1 MMWVAKTTKERASM
15 RIKSDPQT
23 TLDLG
28 PSCLQVT
35 QAYYQK
41 YEKIDQILRD
51 TPRLLATFHQDAAK
65 RLESGRRWRRS
76 QFTSE
81 QFLRAILV
89 MEIERL
95 TYRDTIIRIDDSVFL
110 RRFVGIPFGEVMD
123 FTTLNKVYK
132 AMRPQTWKKIND
144 ELTRYAIAR
153 ESITGTSLRVD
164 TTAYETNVH
173 YPTESSLLWDGY
185 RVIGRLIDAMREY
198 APEAVGLRRLHRR
211 RVKRLAHLIARQS
224 RHKRGHREKIEKPYR
239 ALLAQVSG
247 IVEWAEAIQE
257 DCRDR
262 ISRAHYDFDTMNVL
276 QRLLGE
282 LEHFAS
288 LTSQVIDHTRRR
300 VFEGEIVPHSEKL
313 LSLFEPHT
321 ELLLRGKAG
330 KPIEFG
336 HMVLLHQVENRFIS
350 DYKVFKQRRG
360 DESLVDGILSRHENQ
375 FGQLPE
381 NFAADKGFYK
391 SMEKIS
397 ELEERI
403 DNVSISKKGSRTVA
417 ETERE
422 HDPVFRQLQRFRAGI
437 EGSIS
442 FLKRCF
448 RMSRC
453 LYRSFKTYC
462 SSVGSRI
469 FAHNLL
475 ILARL

>member
-1 MMWVAKTTKERASM
+1 M
-15 RIKSDPQT
+15 RIKSDPQES
-23 TLDLG
+23 LELG
-28 PSCLQVT
+28 PSALRIT

-41 YEKIDQILRD
+41 YQRIDQILRD
-51 TPRLLATFHQDAAK
+51 NPKLLDAFHRDTAK
-65 RLESGRRWRRS
+65 MLEGSRRCRRS

-81 QFLRAILV
+81 QLLRSILV

-123 FTTLNKVYK
+123 FTTLNKIYK
-132 AMRPQTWKKIND
+132 AIRPQTWKKIND
-144 ELTRYAIAR
+144 DLTRYAI
-153 ESITGTSLRVD
+153 ECELITGTSLRAD
-164 TTAYETNVH
+164 TTAYETNIH
-173 YPTESSLLWDGY
+173 FPTESSLLWDGY
-185 RVIGRLIDAMREY
+185 RVMGRFIDAIRAY
-198 APEAVGLRRLHRR
+198 APEAVGLRRLHRC

-224 RHKRGHREKIEKPYR
+224 RHQGGHREKMKKPYR

-247 IVEWAEAIQE
+247 IVEWADAIQG

-262 ISRAHYDFDTMNVL
+262 MSRAYYDLDTMNVL

-288 LTSQVIDHTRRR
+288 LTSQVIDHTKRR
-300 VFEGEIVPHSEKL
+300 VFQGEKVPHSEKV

-321 ELLLRGKAG
+321 ELLLRGKAR

-336 HMVLLHQVENRFIS
+336 HMVLLHQVENKFIS
-350 DYKVFKQRRG
+350 DYQVFKKRPS
-360 DESLVDGILSRHENQ
+360 DESLVDDILSRHENQ

-391 SMEKIS
+391 SMEKIR
-397 ELEERI
+397 ELEDRI
-403 DNVSISKKGSRTVA
+403 DNVSIAKKGSRTVA
-417 ETERE
+417 EIERE
-422 HDPVFRQLQRFRAGI
+422 HHPVFRQLQRFRAGI

-448 RMSRC
+448 RMGRC

-462 SSVGSRI
+462 SSVGSHI

-475 ILARL
+475 VLTRL